1 MRTQTKEKGVQR
13 VRIRTIVGTVLTV
26 IAPPIGILLLVWDL
40 LDSLRKKA
48 AGEAPT
54 RSAREVPRRD
64 GRQETGTKRHGHTPV
79 QYSYDSCAATHRL
92 EQLTVL
98 YKAGLYTKEQYREAR
113 AKLLEK
119 S

>member
-1 MRTQTKEKGVQR
+1 MTREQRIQKE
-13 VRIRTIVGTVLTV
+13 RIRLIVGAVLTV
-26 IAPPIGILLLVWDL
+26 IAPPIGIFLIVWDMI
-40 LDSLRKKA
+40 DDRKKKKA
-48 AGEAPT
+48 KKTESLQLAPKKVSVI
-54 RSAREVPRRD
+54 RWK
-64 GRQETGTKRHGHTPV
+64 GQEEKPHGHTPV

-113 AKLLEK
+113 TKLLEK